1 MAVQAAGQITLIDL
15 TDARVA
21 QLSLESSGPQVQVF
35 EKPSNSYS
43 PDYSANAVVVTPK
56 LYLGNN
62 LQEIERTK
70 ITYVI
75 QGGEEIIYLTAT
87 NSSQNG
93 FQLNDDCSLTISE
106 NIPISQDRYYIQA
119 TIQDFTDSITG
130 LIQENITAS
139 IEFTL
144 LQNNG
149 TVIPKV
155 NLEAD
160 NLISILEN
168 ESYNPSV
175 INLVATIEGFDF
187 NQIKGAWYRN
197 DNLLEEVEI
206 KENLITYSY
215 KVEVSEDT
223 LPATYSF
230 SILDGEGNELGKDQI
245 TLVILKNGEDGAA
258 VGLIVSNE
266 NTNVS
271 CEKQFYEGKE
281 YFSAYKPGEISTT
294 IKLYQ
299 GLEQIILT
307 DENTEIRLSEY
318 NFPHSVIEEYVYL
331 TFGASIT
338 DGSILISGKYGN
350 EDSSLHP
357 FEAGTLSIEI
367 IYNDVSYNTAI
378 SWAPITGGQNGED
391 SVYLKI
397 TSSNGTILTENNK
410 STTLIPTVYRGGKIV
425 QNGITYSWYS
435 ADDVNNKQVS
445 TTYIVNRS
453 DFTNI
458 KTLFC
463 EAKLPSGEVLTDQ
476 ITIMDKTDP
485 IVSEIVC
492 SLGDKFVNGIIPKTT
507 VLTCNLYK
515 GNSSYTPPSGTIYRW
530 LKMEDKDKDNIL
542 EKEEDEII
550 PVKESED
557 NFYQIEDGENNE
569 IIDNQ
574 KIIYQ
579 CEVILPTTVSTVE
592 TIE

>member
-21 QLSLESSGPQVQVF
+21 QLFLESSGPQVQVF
-35 EKPSNSYS
+35 ESPSNSYS
-43 PDYSANAVVVTPK
+43 PDYSVNSVVVTPK
-56 LYLGNN
+56 LYLGND

-75 QGGEEIIYLTAT
+75 QGGEEIIYLTAI

-119 TIQDFTDSITG
+119 IIQDFTDSITG

-149 TVIPKV
+149 TIIPKV

-160 NLISILEN
+160 SLISILEN

-175 INLVATIEGFDF
+175 INLIATIEGFDF

-197 DNLLEEVEI
+197 DNLLAEVNIE
-206 KENLITYSY
+206 ENLITYSY
-215 KVEVSEDT
+215 QVEVSEDT

-230 SILDGEGNELGKDQI
+230 SILDEEGNELGKDQV

-271 CEKQFYEGKE
+271 CEKQFYGDKE

-307 DENTEIRLSEY
+307 NENTRIILSEY
-318 NFPHSVIEEYVYL
+318 NFSHSFIEGYDYL
-331 TFGASIT
+331 IFGIPSIT
-338 DGSILISGKYGN
+338 ADGSILISGTYGN
-350 EDSSLHP
+350 EESSLYP

-425 QNGITYSWYS
+425 SNGINYSWYS
-435 ADDVNNKQVS
+435 ADDRNNKQES
-445 TTYIVNRS
+445 PTYIVNRS

-492 SLGDKFVNGIIPKTT
+492 SLGDKFVNGIIPNTT

-515 GNSSYTPPSGTIYRW
+515 GNSSYTPPSGTVYRW
-530 LKMEDKDKDNIL
+530 LKMEDENKNNIF
-542 EKEEDEII
+542 EEEEINE
-550 PVKESED
+550 VKKSTD
-557 NFYQIEDGENNE
+557 NFYQIENNE

-579 CEVILPTTVSTVE
+579 CEIILPTTVSTVE